1 MAASHIYC
9 PQEDLHHRSDQLLLL
24 SSSLFDDYTKEDDKD
39 GDRVEDEDR
48 DEEEDEDEKRK
59 KIRR

>member
-24 SSSLFDDYTKEDDKD
+24 SSSLFDNYTKEDDED
-39 GDRVEDEDR
+39 GDEDR
-48 DEEEDEDEKRK
+48 DEEKNEDEKRK
-59 KIRR
+59 K